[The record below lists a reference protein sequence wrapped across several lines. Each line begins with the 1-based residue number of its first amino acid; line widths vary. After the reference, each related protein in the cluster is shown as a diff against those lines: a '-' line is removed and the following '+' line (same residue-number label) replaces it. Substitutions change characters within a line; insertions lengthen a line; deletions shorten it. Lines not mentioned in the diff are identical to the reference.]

1 MNYFYDLK
9 FKLIKL
15 YFRKWLF
22 SDVPHLKMEDF
33 LNRKDE
39 FMIIDC
45 RPEAEFKVSFIP
57 NAINV
62 PGTEVTAEFM
72 ESILEDRRSVLF
84 YCSIGYRSSLAAR
97 NLKAEFLS
105 HHEEREVFN
114 LDGSIFEYANS
125 GNVLEYHEK
134 NKLQVARVHG
144 YDDKW
149 CKLLKEEFRVL

>member
-62 PGTEVTAEFM
+62 PGTEVTAEFT
-72 ESILEDRRSVLF
+72 RVL
-84 YCSIGYRSSLAAR
+84 AR
-97 NLKAEFLS
+97 GTRIF
-105 HHEEREVFN
+105 
-114 LDGSIFEYANS
+114 FEYT
-125 GNVLEYHEK
+125 
-134 NKLQVARVHG
+134 R
-144 YDDKW
+144 
-149 CKLLKEEFRVL
+149 